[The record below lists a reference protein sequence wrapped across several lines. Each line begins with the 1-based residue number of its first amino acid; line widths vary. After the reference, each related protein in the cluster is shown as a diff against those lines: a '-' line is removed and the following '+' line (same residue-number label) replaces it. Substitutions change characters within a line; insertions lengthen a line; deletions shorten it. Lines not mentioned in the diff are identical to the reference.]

1 MEHGQASAG
10 VEAQAQGDHV
20 AAALPG
26 DCAIKG
32 MDTEEVLWDF
42 VMEKSSRSGRKANIL
57 RFERKMLSLG
67 VKLQQI
73 SVWER
78 IHRS

>member
-1 MEHGQASAG
+1 
-10 VEAQAQGDHV
+10 
-20 AAALPG
+20 
-26 DCAIKG
+26 

-42 VMEKSSRSGRKANIL
+42 VMEKSSRSDRKAKIL